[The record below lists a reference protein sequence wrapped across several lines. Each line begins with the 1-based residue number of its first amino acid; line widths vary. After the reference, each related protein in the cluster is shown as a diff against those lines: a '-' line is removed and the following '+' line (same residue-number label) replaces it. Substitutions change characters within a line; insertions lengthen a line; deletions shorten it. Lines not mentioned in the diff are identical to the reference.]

1 MSNSYYQF
9 SGAVTP
15 GSTIRSDKYNSDQQ
29 GVESGFELVEA
40 VTNRAILLDV
50 AHANNE
56 LPVATVDSMITVGPT
71 GVGLFPS
78 SALLIAAEKIDNAEG
93 FAESA
98 KLSADKAENILNEIA
113 KRGLPLFVS
122 DPIIELYERHSL
134 GSGEYLAPP
143 LIVADAFGGEWF
155 SVRASSGQPVI
166 KQANADETTAKFKRL
181 ADGAI
186 DTQVTIVADDKD
198 ERVFVYNAA
207 ENVWEF

>member
-29 GVESGFELVEA
+29 GVESGFDLVED

-50 AHANNE
+50 AHENNE
-56 LPVATVDSMITVGPT
+56 LPEAMVDSMITVGPS

-98 KLSADKAENILNEIA
+98 RLSADKAQSILSEIA
-113 KRGLPLFVS
+113 KRGLPLFS
-122 DPIIELYERHSL
+122 SGPTIELYSLHSL
-134 GSGEYLAPP
+134 GGGEYLAPN
-143 LIVADAFGGEWF
+143 ITAADAFGGEWF
-155 SVRASSGQPVI
+155 LIRASSDEPVL
-166 KQANADETTAKFKRL
+166 KRANEDIGTAKFKRL

-186 DTQVTIVADDKD
+186 DTFVTFVNDDKD
-198 ERVFVYNAA
+198 ERAFVYNKI